1 MKIISP
7 MVGKGSGKLGD
18 TIVASIAGFTI
29 ARQYNPNV
37 TNPNTSAQ
45 QNTRARFKLLSQLSS
60 VFSANLAIRKEG
72 LTSARNI
79 FTSINFDKTS
89 FNGDEALVD
98 LNQIQITKSAKYMTD
113 FEADRTSGTKLEV
126 SLLAD
131 SSTSFDR
138 VVYCAYIMNEMG
150 ELLELGSIVVTD
162 PGQGGVFA
170 GELPYTA
177 DSIVVYAYGI
187 HDVSSAMHVKFG
199 NIQAPSADA
208 VARLITSS
216 AENMAGVLL
225 TRTKGLTMVEGVNE
239 AASTFEPIVVSTLT
253 MGSTSIKSTETS
265 PVVVTRNEQGYAELV
280 GAYTPADAHSVVARL
295 YRREGEGAWEP
306 RASLPG
312 VNGSITGSFYILP
325 EYLYKFEILQQGIKV
340 YESAVFRASNE

>member
-1 MKIISP
+1 
-7 MVGKGSGKLGD
+7 MVGKGSGKLGA
-18 TIVASIAGFTI
+18 TVVASVAGFTI

-37 TNPNTSAQ
+37 TNPNTAAQ

-60 VFSANLAIRKEG
+60 VLSANLAIRKEG

-113 FEADRTSGTKLEV
+113 FRADRTSGTKIEV
-126 SLLAD
+126 SLLANSAD
-131 SSTSFDR
+131 IFDQ

-150 ELLELGSIVVTD
+150 ELLDHGSVVVSD
-162 PGQGGVFA
+162 PGNGGVFA
-170 GELPYTA
+170 GELAYTA
-177 DSIVVYAYGI
+177 DSIVVFAYGI
-187 HDVSSAMHVKFG
+187 QDVTSAMRIKFG

-253 MGSTSIKSTETS
+253 MGSSSIKSTETS
-265 PVVVTRNEQGYAELV
+265 PVVVNRDERGYAALA
-280 GAYTPADAHSVVARL
+280 GAYTPSDARSVIVRL
-295 YRREGEGAWEP
+295 YRREGEGDWEP
-306 RASLPG
+306 RSITPG
-312 VNGSITGSFYILP
+312 INGSITGSYYILP

-340 YESAVFRASNE
+340 YESAVFRASTE